1 MPIYFRLTTRW
12 MPADIEKIERDLKS
26 GALHPRDAKM
36 KLAWEVSSSFYG
48 DAEADKAQETFIRM
62 FQKHDAPQDMPK
74 FKLNGTQTVL
84 EVLLATDL
92 VTSGSAGR
100 RLLDQK
106 GVRLDGEVLD
116 NATAIFPHPGV
127 LQVGKRK
134 FIKII

>member
-1 MPIYFRLTTRW
+1 M
-12 MPADIEKIERDLKS
+12 
-26 GALHPRDAKM
+26 
-36 KLAWEVSSSFYG
+36 
-48 DAEADKAQETFIRM
+48 
-62 FQKHDAPQDMPK
+62 
-74 FKLNGTQTVL
+74 L

-116 NATAIFPHPGV
+116 NATAIFPHSGV